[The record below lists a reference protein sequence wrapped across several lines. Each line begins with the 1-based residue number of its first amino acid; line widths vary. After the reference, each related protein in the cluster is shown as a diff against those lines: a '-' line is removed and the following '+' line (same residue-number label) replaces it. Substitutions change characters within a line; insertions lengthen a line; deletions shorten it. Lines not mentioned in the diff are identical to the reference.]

1 MVENN
6 KNSDGYIF
14 TPQIYTTIYISFYGK
29 KKEWEGQY
37 KQSHSKVSDSILEK
51 ISIINIIYQLI
62 NIFIYERT
70 LIIIIIFKGLK

>member
-1 MVENN
+1 MV
-6 KNSDGYIF
+6 IF
-14 TPQIYTTIYISFYGK
+14 SRLKFTLLFISLFMVK

-51 ISIINIIYQLI
+51 IAIINIIYQLI